1 MTWAAG
7 YAGALYAPVGA
18 TGSLLLDGI
27 TATVKG
33 AYSLRRLRTAYAGSS
48 LRVRRSSD
56 GTEQDIG
63 FDGTGSLDIAALPAF
78 CGSGDGFLSKWYDQ
92 SGLGQDMAQATVAAQ
107 PRIVLAG
114 AVRVFGNV
122 AARPAVEFVL
132 GLKHN
137 MLVAS
142 FATGSPASYA
152 AMSVGTRT
160 GSTSGP
166 RFISFKATADSV
178 DYSSSTSVIF
188 GYFSGSALTGYQPP
202 GGAKSNVAVS
212 AAPFQSAS
220 VWNGTSHL
228 MTIDGTAGSAAAG
241 VGTLAA
247 SGSLFLGAYGAST
260 PASDY
265 ADGRMAE
272 HIVTTGTLSSADQ
285 ATIRTSQRTYYGT
298 P

>member
-137 MLVAS
+137 IGL
-142 FATGSPASYA
+142 
-152 AMSVGTRT
+152 
-160 GSTSGP
+160 
-166 RFISFKATADSV
+166 
-178 DYSSSTSVIF
+178 
-188 GYFSGSALTGYQPP
+188 
-202 GGAKSNVAVS
+202 GA
-212 AAPFQSAS
+212 P
-220 VWNGTSHL
+220 
-228 MTIDGTAGSAAAG
+228 AAG
-241 VGTLAA
+241 AHAWERAMV
-247 SGSLFLGAYGAST
+247 FQ
-260 PASDY
+260 
-265 ADGRMAE
+265 RR
-272 HIVTTGTLSSADQ
+272 HIPERRL
-285 ATIRTSQRTYYGT
+285 RR
-298 P
+298 